1 MKIRADLFVLALLSL
16 ISSWSLTG
24 CSQQEPAA
32 STKNDSHNEAEVG
45 DEHSKHAEA
54 AMAGHNGNEHAAHH
68 DHQQHGHEK
77 VEQPHHAGAQHS
89 GSHQSGGHKADGHHS
104 HKHQDNK
111 PAVAAKVKVGEKV
124 PDFTVQTLD
133 GKSVK
138 LSELQKDETRTKSGV
153 IAFSFWCSTCH
164 SCRDVEQLLAEL
176 AKAQEGEAAV
186 IALAANA
193 DETAKSVAAFVNKNK
208 LELPVVLETSGNAA
222 DLFGVSVTTTTVV
235 IDGDG
240 VLRYCGQ
247 FRQKNG
253 GGSAEAALKAV
264 LAGNEVAI
272 KTTPPSG

>member
-24 CSQQEPAA
+24 CSQHEPAA
-32 STKNDSHNEAEVG
+32 ITNNDSHNEAKVG
-45 DEHSKHAEA
+45 DDHSKHAEA
-54 AMAGHNGNEHAAHH
+54 ATAGHNGNEHAVH
-68 DHQQHGHEK
+68 DDHKQHGHDSAD
-77 VEQPHHAGAQHS
+77 QQHHAGDHHS
-89 GSHQSGGHKADGHHS
+89 DGHQAGSQKAGGHHS
-104 HKHQDNK
+104 HKRQDNK
-111 PAVAAKVKVGEKV
+111 PTAVAKVKVGDKV

-153 IAFSFWCSTCH
+153 VAFSFWCSTCH
-164 SCRDVEQLLAEL
+164 SCRDVEHLLAEL

-193 DETAKSVAAFVNKNK
+193 DETAETVSAFVKKNM
-208 LELPVVLETSGNAA
+208 LTLPVVLETSGNAA
-222 DLFGVSVTTTTVV
+222 DLFGVSKTTTTVV
-235 IDGDG
+235 IDGEG

-253 GGSAEAALKAV
+253 GSADAALKAV